1 MADKK
6 SGSTTKRRNRN
17 NEPLTLR
24 DLLKAP
30 EREASLTVPA
40 GRIPPQAVEAEQSLL
55 GCVLLDGETMYQV
68 ADIVRTDDFYKK
80 EHRAIFAAML
90 QLYTKREAI
99 DILSVSKALE
109 DGGVLDDIG
118 GNTYLTSLVNRV
130 PTPTHAVSYAKIVKK
145 KRAHRDLIDA
155 AYAIAELGWSETEDV
170 EKLLD
175 EAEQKI
181 FQISQRSMQQ
191 DFAPVGNSLEEA
203 YARIEA
209 LAQHEDGGIRGVPT
223 GFADLDNLLSGFQAS
238 DFIVLAARPSLGKT
252 SLALDIARHV
262 AVQGK
267 KPVGVFSI
275 EMSRAQVVDR
285 LLAAESRVN
294 LWKMRNGRLN
304 SDDFDRLRDALDRL
318 SDAPIFVDDTPSP
331 TPLQMR
337 TMARRL
343 QAEHGLS
350 LVIVDYLQLIDA
362 QSVSDNLVHQVT
374 EISRSLKAMAR
385 ELNVPVLALSQL
397 SRAIEGRPDQAPK
410 LSDLRD
416 SGSIE
421 QDADVV
427 MFIYREDRVKPEMAQ
442 KGLAEIRVEK
452 HRNGPIGKVSL
463 RFDEEYAS
471 FWSLDRKHA
480 SPNDVPLV

>member
-1 MADKK
+1 MASKK
-6 SGSTTKRRNRN
+6 SATTNRRRRND
-17 NEPLTLR
+17 EPQTLK

-40 GRIPPQAVEAEQSLL
+40 GRIPPQAVDAEQSLL
-55 GCVLLDGETMYQV
+55 GCVLLDGETMYRV

-80 EHRAIFAAML
+80 EHRAIYQALL
-90 QLYTKREAI
+90 QLYAKRESI
-99 DILSVSKALE
+99 DILSLAKTLE
-109 DGGVLDDIG
+109 DGGVLEDIG
-118 GNTYLTSLVNRV
+118 GHTYLTSLVNRV
-130 PTPTHAVSYAKIVKK
+130 PTPTHAVQYAKIVKK
-145 KRAHRDLIDA
+145 KQAHRELIDA

-175 EAEQKI
+175 EAEQRI
-181 FQISQRSMQQ
+181 FQISQHSVQQ
-191 DFAPVGNSLEEA
+191 DFSAVSSSLEEA

-209 LAQHEDGGIRGVPT
+209 LAQHADGGIRGVPT
-223 GFADLDNLLSGFQAS
+223 GFHDLDNLLSGLQPS
-238 DFIVLAARPSLGKT
+238 DFVVLAARPSLGKT
-252 SLALDIARHV
+252 SLALDIARNV
-262 AVQGK
+262 AVQEK
-267 KPVGVFSI
+267 KPVGIFSI
-275 EMSRAQVVDR
+275 EMSRAQIVDR

-294 LWKMRNGRLN
+294 LWKMRNGKL
-304 SDDFDRLRDALDRL
+304 SGDDFDRLRDALDRL
-318 SDAPIFVDDTPSP
+318 ADAPIFVDDNPTP

-343 QAEHGLS
+343 QVEHGLE
-350 LVIVDYLQLIDA
+350 LIIVDYMQLIDA
-362 QSVSDNLVHQVT
+362 QSTSDNLVHQVT

-397 SRAIEGRPDQAPK
+397 SRAVEGRPDQVPK
-410 LSDLRD
+410 LSDLRE

-442 KGLAEIRVEK
+442 KGLAEIHIAK
-452 HRNGPIGKVSL
+452 HRNGPIGKVQL
-463 RFDEEYAS
+463 RFDEEHAS
-471 FWSLDRKHA
+471 FWSLDRRHA